1 MNYWRK
7 ENNKLIKNLKEKNK
21 KMDASQKI
29 LSDLTVYMKYAK
41 FLPDVNRRE
50 TWEELVTRNMNMHIK
65 KYPQLAGEIVDVYKY
80 VYDKKVLPS
89 MRSMQF
95 GGKPIEISPNRI
107 YNCAYLPIDHLDAFA
122 ESMFLLLGGTGVGY
136 SVQKHHVEKLPE
148 IRKPNPNRTRRFLVG
163 DSIEGWAD
171 AIKVLM
177 KSYFG
182 EHLSTPDFD
191 FSDVRPKG
199 AQLVTSGGKA
209 PGPQPLKDCLH
220 KLKGMLDA
228 KEDGDKMT
236 PIEVHDMVCH
246 IADAVLA
253 GGIRRAA
260 LISLFSADDHDMISC
275 KSGSW
280 WETNPQ
286 RGRANNSAALVRHKI
301 TKEFFLDLWK
311 RVEASGAGEPGIY
324 FTNDKD
330 WGTNPCC
337 EIALRPNQFCNLCEV
352 NVSDIES
359 QEDLNNRVKAAAFIG
374 TLQAGYTDFHY
385 LRDIWKRTTEKDAL
399 IGVSMTGIGSGV
411 VLGYNMKEAAKL
423 VKEENARVAEL
434 IGVNKSA
441 RTTTVKPAGTTSLTL
456 GTSSGIHAW
465 HNDYYIRRV
474 RVGKNE
480 AIYQYLAMYH
490 PELVEDEFFRP
501 HDTAVISVPQKAP
514 EGAILRTESPFQLL
528 DRVKKITQEWVRPG
542 HRTGSNSH
550 NVSATISLKSED
562 WELAGEWMWE
572 NRDFYNGLS
581 VLPYDGGSYIQAPFE
596 DCTEEEYERL
606 FSKLQSI
613 DLSKVVEL
621 QDNTDLSGELACA
634 GGACEIK

>member
-1 MNYWRK
+1 
-7 ENNKLIKNLKEKNK
+7 
-21 KMDASQKI
+21 MDASQKI

-41 FLPDVNRRE
+41 YIPELERRE

-65 KYPQLAGEIVDVYKY
+65 KYPQIAGEIVDVYQY
-80 VYDKKVLPS
+80 VFDKKVLPS

-107 YNCAYLPIDHLDAFA
+107 YNCAYLPIDHLDAFSEA
-122 ESMFLLLGGTGVGY
+122 MFLLLGGTGVGY

-182 EHLSTPDFD
+182 EHLSTPEFD

-228 KEDGDKMT
+228 KEDGEKMT

-260 LISLFSADDHDMISC
+260 LISLFSADDNEMIAC

-301 TKEFFLDLWK
+301 TKEFFMDLWK

-385 LRDIWKRTTEKDAL
+385 LRDVWKRTTEKEAL

-465 HNDYYIRRV
+465 HNDFYIRRV

-501 HDTAVISVPQKAP
+501 HDTAVISVPQKSP
-514 EGAILRTESPFQLL
+514 IGAILRTESPFQLL

-542 HRTGSNSH
+542 HRTGSNTH
-550 NVSATISLKSED
+550 NVSATISLKPED